1 LKSKNETRR
10 LDYFHAL
17 DAISFQVAAGEL
29 FTILGP
35 TGYGKTLILESIAGL
50 MPIHSGR
57 IRIDGRDVTDL
68 PPERRQIGI
77 VYQDQSLF
85 PTK

>member
-1 LKSKNETRR
+1 MWR
-10 LDYFHAL
+10 LDFFHAL
-17 DAISFQVAAGEL
+17 DAISFQVTVGEF

-35 TGYGKTLILESIAGL
+35 TGSGKTLILESIAGL
-50 MPIHSGR
+50 VPIHSGR

-68 PPERRQIGI
+68 PPERRQFGI

-85 PTK
+85 PTR